1 MPIQNYPRF
10 LTKASKTAQ
19 QSQTGLPIVGTDGT
33 SGDFN
38 ALKVNTDGSINVAG
52 GGGDATAFN
61 QTVQIGEAQTSNVH
75 LTTISQN
82 TSVSTG
88 SSSTIANLLEV
99 TDGYKISQLLR
110 KIQQYGQWNTFA
122 SVNYNCGGG
131 GATFNLNKFS
141 TFASRIVIH
150 SSTVNITGLF
160 NRATVDVTP
169 DYFEYTTAN
178 AIANAGQEIISIGSS
193 DNDLFSQIVVT
204 SACHLTAYFLITP
217 YVNP

>member
-88 SSSTIANLLEV
+88 SSSTIAN
-99 TDGYKISQLLR
+99 
-110 KIQQYGQWNTFA
+110 
-122 SVNYNCGGG
+122 
-131 GATFNLNKFS
+131 
-141 TFASRIVIH
+141 
-150 SSTVNITGLF
+150 
-160 NRATVDVTP
+160 
-169 DYFEYTTAN
+169 
-178 AIANAGQEIISIGSS
+178 AGQEIISIGAS